1 MAIVDYDAPPS
12 FLYRRM
18 TEAGAEVA
26 RTMGYTSPDE
36 PGEER

>member
-18 TEAGAEVA
+18 TEAGEDVA
-26 RTMGYTSPDE
+26 RVMGYISPDE
-36 PGEER
+36 VGEEE